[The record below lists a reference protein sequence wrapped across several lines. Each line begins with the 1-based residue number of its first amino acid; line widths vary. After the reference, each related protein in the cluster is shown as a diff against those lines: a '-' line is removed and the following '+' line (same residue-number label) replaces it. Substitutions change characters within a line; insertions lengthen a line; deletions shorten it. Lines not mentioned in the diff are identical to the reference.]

1 MYVYT
6 YVCMHVCMQCNVCMY
21 MYVCMHV
28 HTVLPIV
35 NFMTSGGRPM
45 TVRVLID
52 DRTGVD
58 R

>member
-1 MYVYT
+1 
-6 YVCMHVCMQCNVCMY
+6 MHIY
-21 MYVCMHV
+21 MSCIYL

-45 TVRVLID
+45 TVRVLIV